1 MDSFD
6 QTDVELLFK
15 SIVVLPQD
23 SSKKTALT
31 DHEIKQKKPKEYEAK
46 TTITKADE
54 PQTTTKKPSKITV
67 ILTTPKL
74 KEDYMVDGSSFLK
87 ILDAL
92 KINSAK
98 KLLDTEITIDDLI
111 NYTCVWCVG
120 LPPEVESKILK
131 IDHPNILL
139 SPDILNLKTKEEKM
153 AMYNPLKEFIAKN
166 KEQFTAE

>member
-1 MDSFD
+1 MDSLD
-6 QTDVELLFK
+6 QIDVELLFK

-23 SSKKTALT
+23 SSRKTAPT
-31 DHEIKQKKPKEYEAK
+31 DHEAKQKKPKEYEPEI
-46 TTITKADE
+46 TIT
-54 PQTTTKKPSKITV
+54 KPSKITV

-92 KINSAK
+92 NINSAK
-98 KLLDTEITIDDLI
+98 KLLDTEITINDLI

-120 LPPEVESKILK
+120 LPPEEESKILK

-166 KEQFTAE
+166 KEQFAAE

>member
-1 MDSFD
+1 MDSLD

-23 SSKKTALT
+23 SSRKTAQT
-31 DHEIKQKKPKEYEAK
+31 DHEAKQKKPKEYKAK
-46 TTITKADE
+46 TKVVDE
-54 PQTTTKKPSKITV
+54 PEITTTKPPKITV

-92 KINSAK
+92 KISSAK

-166 KEQFTAE
+166 KEQFADE

>member
-6 QTDVELLFK
+6 LTDVELLFK

-23 SSKKTALT
+23 SSKKTAST
-31 DHEIKQKKPKEYEAK
+31 HHEIKQKKPKEYEAETTK
-46 TTITKADE
+46 TKVDE
-54 PQTTTKKPSKITV
+54 PEIISTKPSKITA

-74 KEDYMVDGSSFLK
+74 KDNYLADGSSFLK

-92 KINSAK
+92 EINSAK
-98 KLLDTEITIDDLI
+98 KLLVTEITIDDLT
-111 NYTCVWCVG
+111 NYSCLWCVG
-120 LPPEVESKILK
+120 LDPEVESKILK
-131 IDHPNILL
+131 INHPNILL
-139 SPDILNLKTKEEKM
+139 SPDILNLKNKEEKI

>member
-1 MDSFD
+1 MDSLD
-6 QTDVELLFK
+6 QIDVELLFK

-23 SSKKTALT
+23 SSRKTAPT
-31 DHEIKQKKPKEYEAK
+31 DHEAK
-46 TTITKADE
+46 TTKTKVDE
-54 PQTTTKKPSKITV
+54 PEITITKPSKITV

-92 KINSAK
+92 NINSAK
-98 KLLDTEITIDDLI
+98 KLLDTEITINDLI

-131 IDHPNILL
+131 IDHPNILM

-153 AMYNPLKEFIAKN
+153 ALYKPLKEFIAKN
-166 KEQFTAE
+166 KEQFAAE

>member
-1 MDSFD
+1 MDSLD

-23 SSKKTALT
+23 SSRKTAQT
-31 DHEIKQKKPKEYEAK
+31 DHEAKQKKPKEYKAK
-46 TTITKADE
+46 TTKTKVDE
-54 PQTTTKKPSKITV
+54 PEITTTKPPKITI

-92 KINSAK
+92 KISSAK

-111 NYTCVWCVG
+111 NYSCVWCIG

-131 IDHPNILL
+131 TNHPNILL

-166 KEQFTAE
+166 KEQFAAE